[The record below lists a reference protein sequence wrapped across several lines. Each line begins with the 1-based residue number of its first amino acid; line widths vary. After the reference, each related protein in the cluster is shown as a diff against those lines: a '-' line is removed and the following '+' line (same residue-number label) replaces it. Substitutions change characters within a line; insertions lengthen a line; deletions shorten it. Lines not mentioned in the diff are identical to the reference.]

1 MNRKNKKVW
10 PVVMVLVVAGLLTGG
25 LLRANDEGAGQ
36 TGTEPAPKK
45 SQEQVL
51 QDLLEERSPAP
62 MIITH
67 DISNQVS
74 VPIVEPVDP
83 KAKLP
88 LTVQEGDR
96 VTHRMGR
103 LGKDAKGTLLFVYEA
118 DATDLSEPPL
128 ILLPCLK
135 LEQMELLVSKK
146 PNVKFMVTG
155 EVTVYRGKGYLLLRK
170 VMLHRDLGQF

>member
-1 MNRKNKKVW
+1 MNRKNTKVW
-10 PVVMVLVVAGLLTGG
+10 RVSTVLLLAALLTGG
-25 LLRANDEGAGQ
+25 LLRANDEEAGQ
-36 TGTEPAPKK
+36 EPGKPAPKK

-51 QDLLEERSPAP
+51 QDLLEERSPRP

-67 DISNQVS
+67 EISNQVT

-88 LTVQEGDR
+88 LTVREGDW
-96 VTHRMGR
+96 VINRMGR

-128 ILLPCLK
+128 ILLPCRK
-135 LEQMELLVSKK
+135 LEQMELLVAKK

-155 EVTVYRGKGYLLLRK
+155 EVTVYHGKGYLLLRK
-170 VMLHRDLGQF
+170 VMLHRDMGQF

>member
-1 MNRKNKKVW
+1 MNKKNNKVW
-10 PVVMVLVVAGLLTGG
+10 PVVMVVAGLLTGG
-25 LLRANDEGAGQ
+25 LLRANDEGAS
-36 TGTEPAPKK
+36 EPAPKK

-51 QDLLEERSPAP
+51 QQLLEKSAPRP

-67 DISNQVS
+67 EISDQVT

-88 LTVQEGDR
+88 LTVREGDR
-96 VTHRMGR
+96 VINRMGR
-103 LGKDAKGTLLFVYEA
+103 LGKDVKGTLLFVYEA

-135 LEQMELLVSKK
+135 LEQMELLAAKK

-155 EVTVYRGKGYLLLRK
+155 EVTVYHGKGYLLLRK
-170 VMLHRDLGQF
+170 VMLHRDMGQF